1 MPGKGARARYRK
13 KRAERHAEFLKEA
26 CTKIAEPQRP
36 GDQADCSTKPLVSY
50 RALPTIA
57 RVDSSSTGVPR
68 LWGALNKSG

>member
-36 GDQADCSTKPLVSY
+36 GDQAGQSPPSE
-50 RALPTIA
+50 RRPPE
-57 RVDSSSTGVPR
+57 SQ
-68 LWGALNKSG
+68 GADPPGLGR